1 MFIDI
6 ANVVVLVIDVAKV
19 IAEVVLLV
27 IDVATVVVE
36 AVGVSCS

>member
-1 MFIDI
+1 MVIDI
-6 ANVVVLVIDVAKV
+6 ANVVVLVIDIVKV

-27 IDVATVVVE
+27 IDVAKVVVE